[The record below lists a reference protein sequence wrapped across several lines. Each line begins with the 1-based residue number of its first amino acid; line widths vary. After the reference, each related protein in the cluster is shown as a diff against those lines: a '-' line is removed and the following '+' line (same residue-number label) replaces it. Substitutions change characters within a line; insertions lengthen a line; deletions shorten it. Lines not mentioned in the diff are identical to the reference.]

1 MVLYEYY
8 LAYTVD
14 ITIQTYKYEYIFMLP
29 SQTYSNSVFGEFH
42 TNDCWFCIFV
52 PKVFCPCF
60 FSSST
65 VVKEAFYISALACV
79 VPTYA
84 IWLNDFTHS
93 VKKFLINVKI
103 LQQNINVIKYLTFQ
117 MKV

>member
-1 MVLYEYY
+1 MS
-8 LAYTVD
+8 D

-52 PKVFCPCF
+52 PKVFCSCF
-60 FSSST
+60 FYSST
-65 VVKEAFYISALACV
+65 APKEAFYISALACV
-79 VPTYA
+79 VQTYA

-93 VKKFLINVKI
+93 VKKVPDKDENYLP
-103 LQQNINVIKYLTFQ
+103 KYKCSWISYISNKGLYIY
-117 MKV
+117 VHV

>member
-1 MVLYEYY
+1 
-8 LAYTVD
+8 
-14 ITIQTYKYEYIFMLP
+14 MLP
-29 SQTYSNSVFGEFH
+29 SQTYSDSVFGEFH

-65 VVKEAFYISALACV
+65 AVKEAFYISALACV
-79 VPTYA
+79 VQTYA

-93 VKKFLINVKI
+93 VKKFLIKMKI
-103 LQQNINVIKYLTFQ
+103 IYQNINVVGYRTFPIKVYIYMYTVKL
-117 MKV
+117 